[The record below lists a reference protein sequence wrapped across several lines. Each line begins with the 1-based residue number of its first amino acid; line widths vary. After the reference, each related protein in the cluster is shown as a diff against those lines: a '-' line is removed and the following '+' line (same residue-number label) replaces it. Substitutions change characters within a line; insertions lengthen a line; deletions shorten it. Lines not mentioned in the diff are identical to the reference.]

1 MPRFFNIGLLISL
14 LCVPVAVTAQLTAT
28 TDDGRQV
35 VLREN
40 GTWSFVSEAGEAP
53 KRIATLTVI
62 RHESVSNG
70 CVIGLEL
77 DNQLNELIRT
87 LVLRFTAYLGPEIK
101 FDTVSRGYSFVRPT
115 LSSYEEIQFRGVTCE
130 DIASVEV
137 SAARNCSVGELT
149 KFSSDPGDCLE
160 LIEVA
165 PTNRLVITKTKA
177 LD

>member
-1 MPRFFNIGLLISL
+1 MQRFLNFAWLSSL
-14 LCVPVAVTAQLTAT
+14 LLLPLAAAAELTAT
-28 TDDGRQV
+28 TEDGRDV
-35 VLREN
+35 LLREN
-40 GTWSFVSEAGEAP
+40 GTWSFVNEAGEKP

-87 LVLRFTAYLGPEIK
+87 LVLRFTAYLGPDVK

-115 LSSYEEIQFRGVTCE
+115 LTSYEEIQFRGITCE

-149 KFSSDPGDCLE
+149 KFSSDPWDCLE

-165 PTNRLVITKTKA
+165 PTNRLAITKTKA
-177 LD
+177 LE